1 MMNREYSSLNQ
12 RARAIAGAVVF
23 PRSKESSYER
33 RARAPALYGA
43 GEHDWHAIGI
53 TPELFYQSDECRA
66 GKDECMVAMRA
77 NGYPYVICF
86 NSNQGPVAHSGGGA
100 FAPENPW
107 EFCLHPLTTGAVLVS
122 PGSTARSLCL
132 VVGQELMRELGTDI
146 GLPEAGPMPR
156 STPQPGE
163 PWVLW
168 HRVSADLLRSIESI
182 EECKFE
188 GTLKRF
194 YVEGKA
200 LETIALALVQMFG
213 RDQQPDAGQSLR
225 PREIRRMHEVRD
237 IVDSRLDDLPSLADL
252 ARSVGTS
259 TTALKS
265 GFRKVFGVPVFE
277 YARTERLRR
286 AHVLLSQGYF
296 SVSEVAARVGFQSLG
311 HFGEAYKKLFG
322 FLPSST
328 RRHAE
333 G

>member
-1 MMNREYSSLNQ
+1 ML
-12 RARAIAGAVVF
+12 
-23 PRSKESSYER
+23 
-33 RARAPALYGA
+33 
-43 GEHDWHAIGI
+43 
-53 TPELFYQSDECRA
+53 
-66 GKDECMVAMRA
+66 AMRA
-77 NGYPYVICF
+77 NGYPYAICF
-86 NSNQGPVAHSGGGA
+86 NSNQGPVAHTGGGA

-107 EFCLHPLTTGAVLVS
+107 DFCLYPLTTGAVLIS

-156 STPQPGE
+156 STPPPGE

-188 GTLKRF
+188 GTLKRL

-200 LETIALALVQMFG
+200 LETIALALEQMFG
-213 RDQQPDAGQSLR
+213 RDQRPDAGQLLR

-252 ARSVGTS
+252 ARTVGTS

-265 GFRKVFGVPVFE
+265 AFRKVFGVPVFE

-286 AHVLLSQGYF
+286 AHVLLSQGDF